1 MMNKNELETA
11 IRVAKE
17 QLKALTHETLRPN
30 SGFKMRTHAMT
41 LGGIVA
47 VIGYYEKELAKL
59 PKEKPV
65 TRKED

>member
-1 MMNKNELETA
+1 MNKHELETA
-11 IRVAKE
+11 IKVAKE

-30 SGFKMRTHAMT
+30 SGFKMRTHAQT

-59 PKEKPV
+59 PKEKPAP
-65 TRKED
+65 RKED